1 MIMIQSNGSKWY
13 GQEPDS
19 IERLIEVLSE
29 HTLDPTFENYG
40 SFITPDPIAC
50 NTYKPLYPKG
60 TYQFF
65 GNFRGV
71 SHVFNIATDEPEIIE
86 KLSTAIRA
94 NQSTVEY
101 QSIKSAMQ
109 AQLDTT
115 ARELK
120 EREERRE
127 RARQRVSA
135 T

>member
-1 MIMIQSNGSKWY
+1 MITIQSNGSKWY
-13 GQEPDS
+13 GQQPDS

-40 SFITPDPIAC
+40 NFITPDPIAC
-50 NTYKPLYPKG
+50 NTRKPLYPEG

-71 SHVFNIATDEPEIIE
+71 SHVFNIATDEPETI
-86 KLSTAIRA
+86 KQLSTAIRA

-101 QSIKSAMQ
+101 QSTKSAMQ
-109 AQLDTT
+109 MQLD
-115 ARELK
+115 AVAKELK

-127 RARQRVSA
+127 RAREQVSA
-135 T
+135 A